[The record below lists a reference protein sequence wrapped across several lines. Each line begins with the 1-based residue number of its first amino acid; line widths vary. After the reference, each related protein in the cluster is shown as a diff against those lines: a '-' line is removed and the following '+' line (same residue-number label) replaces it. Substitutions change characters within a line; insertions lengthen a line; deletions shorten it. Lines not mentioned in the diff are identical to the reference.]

1 MGEILCTDDS
11 TFSENCLATRGCG
24 DDIMRDICCWD
35 DSVACISEH
44 CVGFFDSLCEA
55 VCLYEAQKPEV
66 SCCMPSEETIRIALS
81 HPCGIVTSESG
92 EIVHYITDGWDS
104 ILATYDTRAPA
115 TITSRYDGADVPLFF
130 AKILQELR
138 NA

>member
-1 MGEILCTDDS
+1 MGEILCTDNS
-11 TFSENCLATRGCG
+11 TFSENCLTIQGCD
-24 DDIMRDICCWD
+24 DDIMRDICCGD

-44 CVGFFDSLCEA
+44 CVGFFDSLREA
-55 VCLYEAQKPEV
+55 VCLYEAQKPEI
-66 SCCMPSEETIRIALS
+66 SRCMTSEEAIRIAFS
-81 HPCGIVTSESG
+81 HPGGIVTSEG
-92 EIVHYITDGWDS
+92 CEIIHYVTDGWNS

-115 TITSRYDGADVPLFF
+115 AITSCYDGADTPLFF